1 LKGGTEL
8 VVASPGT
15 VVVALGRLVA
25 VFEGVNENG
34 VLLTPADVV
43 VVVEGTAGVVPVKEN
58 NEVGLAVD
66 EVTAETVGC

>member
-1 LKGGTEL
+1 M
-8 VVASPGT
+8 ASPGT

-43 VVVEGTAGVVPVKEN
+43 VVVLVEGTAGVLPVKEN